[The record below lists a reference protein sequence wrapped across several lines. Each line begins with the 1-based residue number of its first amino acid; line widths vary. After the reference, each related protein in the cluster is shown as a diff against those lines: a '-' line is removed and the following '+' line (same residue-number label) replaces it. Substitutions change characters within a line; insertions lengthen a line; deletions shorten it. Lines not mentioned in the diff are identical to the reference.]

1 LLITFSISFPAVL
14 SRTIG
19 QKNLG
24 VLYDFLFGLGII
36 TVLVALKW
44 DGQNSKLIQALA
56 TFTIFSKHRSLEN
69 RILRCLQEMWSGPG
83 ADDDEHLAIASLNSC
98 LEKAGHSMGLA
109 WGISLRKRVSTGLFS
124 AEL

>member
-1 LLITFSISFPAVL
+1 ML

-19 QKNLG
+19 QKDLG
-24 VLYDFLFGLGII
+24 VLYDSLFSLGII
-36 TVLVALKW
+36 IVLAALKW

-69 RILRCLQEMWSGPG
+69 RVLRCLQEIWSGPR
-83 ADDDEHLAIASLNSC
+83 ADDDEYLAIASLNSC
-98 LEKAGHSMGLA
+98 LEKAGHSMGVT
-109 WGISLRKRVSTGLFS
+109 WGILLRIQVLTGLFT